1 VTNEPSA
8 QVESAGLCAYEQ
20 ALAFEALERRRMPLL
35 YAALTG
41 LIALC
46 GVPLWSLDHAVM
58 ALGLELLA
66 IFFALGAALHWRR
79 LRARH
84 ATNLRLLA
92 QLEAQYGEE
101 LPWLRVERHLA
112 ALEKLRAELERDDSK

>member
-1 VTNEPSA
+1 VTNELSA
-8 QVESAGLCAYEQ
+8 QVESAGLRAYEQ
-20 ALAFEALERRRMPLL
+20 ALAFEALKQRRMPLL

-46 GVPLWSLDHAVM
+46 GVPLWSLDHAAM

-66 IFFALGAALHWRR
+66 ILFALGAAVHWRR
-79 LRARH
+79 LRVQH
-84 ATNLRLLA
+84 TTNLRLLA

-112 ALEKLRAELERDDSK
+112 ALEKLRAELERDDSR